1 MRRSAAVF
9 GESGAGGAVT
19 PSNLANFKEE
29 LQRAAPAALSYAL
42 RLCAT
47 KPWFNG
53 SLETIRQTA
62 QDLLNTAIVTTLDGS
77 RTWDPSK
84 VALTNHLCGTIKS
97 LGSNLAT
104 SATMQTRGAD
114 IDSPSIDRSADAT
127 VSRPAAADAHYLS
140 KEACEEIEADAYEA
154 AGDDSVLAKVVEAI
168 TDGQFGVED
177 ICGVTGLNSKEV
189 YAAKKKLKLRRLKIL
204 KRRQE

>member
-1 MRRSAAVF
+1 MRRSAAVL
-9 GESGAGGAVT
+9 GETGAGGAVT

-29 LQRAAPAALSYAL
+29 LQRAAPAAMSYAL

-53 SLETIRQTA
+53 GVETIRQTA
-62 QDLLNTAIVTTLDGS
+62 EDLLHTAIETTLDGS

-84 VALTNHLCGTIKS
+84 VTLTDHLCGTIKS
-97 LGSNLAT
+97 LASNLAT
-104 SATMQTRGAD
+104 SAAMQTRGAE
-114 IDSPSIDRSADAT
+114 IDSPSIDRSVDAT
-127 VSRPAAADAHYLS
+127 VSRPPAPDAHYLS

-154 AGDDSVLAKVVEAI
+154 DGDDPVLAKVVETI
-168 TDGQFGVED
+168 TDGQFGIED
-177 ICGVTGLNSKEV
+177 ICRATGLNSKEV
-189 YAAKKKLKLRRLKIL
+189 YAAKKKLKLSRLKIL